1 MRWQEALTGEAR
13 RDFEAFLHEQRTAAI
28 ARLLVAKNEQVVHE
42 QEYVHALD
50 MLHLELTKDERA
62 AEAHADYT
70 ERTRGDR
77 AH

>member
-13 RDFEAFLHEQRTAAI
+13 RDFEAFLDEQRDVAI
-28 ARLLVAKNEQVVHE
+28 ARLLVADDIQVIRE
-42 QEYVHALD
+42 QEYVRALD
-50 MLHLELTKDERA
+50 VLRNALTKDERES
-62 AEAHADYT
+62 EAYANYT